1 VGQYVSRGGKQY
13 YKGDDGK
20 LYANFRDANLSSSPA
35 DQAIRGIGQGFG
47 YVGGV
52 LQDVLNAQGGPSW
65 GGRSAAAS
73 DRGLVGNP
81 SVAGWAQAPGR
92 PEGTQAILGKK
103 PVQWAIENGEG
114 RWVRDY
120 QNEGDI
126 MREMLAEQAAKRAA
140 NQAGSSA
147 TLDLRGAPPA
157 PILPAPITSP
167 NTTFQNAD
175 DEYNRLK
182 SQFGGTTGVSQLA
195 GMASLPTGFTPT
207 GGKQAAGLKD
217 YYAAQQEVG
226 ERNIG
231 AITESLAYKDPRYQK
246 GGKLEQWAKANPML
260 AMREFN
266 KLGYQTSAE
275 MQSPSDQQ
283 KIRAAMSGG
292 TYYPSEGSPSPV
304 TNPPDFGTPANG
316 VPADPRIQGRAVS
329 APYDAAQA
337 MAAQKTAGATGM
349 PQFQTSQPQPPGKNY
364 LDAFRNAPWSEAFV
378 NTLGGMAI
386 RKLQGL

>member
-20 LYANFRDANLSSSPA
+20 LYANFRDANLSNSPA

-65 GGRSAAAS
+65 TGRSAAAL

-92 PEGTQAILGKK
+92 PEGTQAILNRK
-103 PVQWAIENGEG
+103 PVQWAIENGKG
-114 RWVRDY
+114 SWVRDY
-120 QNEGDI
+120 QNEGEI
-126 MREMLAEQAAKRAA
+126 AREILAEQAAKRT
-140 NQAGSSA
+140 AGQP
-147 TLDLRGAPPA
+147 LDLSGAPPA
-157 PILPAPITSP
+157 PVLPAPITSP

-195 GMASLPTGFTPT
+195 GMTSLPTGFTPT

-275 MQSPSDQQ
+275 MQGPSDQQ

-304 TNPPDFGTPANG
+304 TNPPDFGTPANA
-316 VPADPRIQGRAVS
+316 VPAPPTKQGMAVS
-329 APYDAAQA
+329 APYAKAQA
-337 MAAQKTAGATGM
+337 MAAEKTAGATGM
-349 PQFQTSQPQPPGKNY
+349 PNFETTPEAQDPGKNF
-364 LDAFRNAPWSEAFV
+364 LSNKLSSPWMQAVF
-378 NTLGGMAI
+378 NTVGAMGI
-386 RKLQGL
+386 DYLQGTRR

>member
-1 VGQYVSRGGKQY
+1 VGKLLPGGRYQADDGFVYPSYQAAANRGQDLQAIQNAGGSILRGLSNPLGLINQSLGFINQYEAARRGG
-13 YKGDDGK
+13 
-20 LYANFRDANLSSSPA
+20 
-35 DQAIRGIGQGFG
+35 FG
-47 YVGGV
+47 
-52 LQDVLNAQGGPSW
+52 
-65 GGRSAAAS
+65 GGRSAAAET
-73 DRGLVGNP
+73 
-81 SVAGWAQAPGR
+81 AGS
-92 PEGTQAILGKK
+92 
-103 PVQWAIENGEG
+103 
-114 RWVRDY
+114 
-120 QNEGDI
+120 
-126 MREMLAEQAAKRAA
+126 
-140 NQAGSSA
+140 AGSSDSFTGQYQKQPKGVQRPA
-147 TLDLRGAPPA
+147 WEQQLQGGGGGAPLPLD
-157 PILPAPITSP
+157 LPAPITSP

-195 GMASLPTGFTPT
+195 GMQSLPTGFTPT

-231 AITESLAYKDPRYQK
+231 EITSALAASDPRYQK
-246 GGKLEQWAKANPML
+246 GGALEKWAIANPDL

-266 KLGYQTSAE
+266 KKFPTGAPTQG
-275 MQSPSDQQ
+275 PSDDA
-283 KIRAAMSGG
+283 IRAAISGG
-292 TYYPSEGSPSPV
+292 KFYPSEGSPSPV

>member
-20 LYANFRDANLSSSPA
+20 LYANFRDANLSNSPA

-65 GGRSAAAS
+65 TGRSAAAL

-92 PEGTQAILGKK
+92 PEGTQAILNRK
-103 PVQWAIENGEG
+103 PVQWAIENGKG
-114 RWVRDY
+114 SWVRDY
-120 QNEGDI
+120 QNEGEI
-126 MREMLAEQAAKRAA
+126 EREILAEQAAKRT
-140 NQAGSSA
+140 AGQP
-147 TLDLRGAPPA
+147 LDLSGAPPA
-157 PILPAPITSP
+157 PVLPAPITSP

-182 SQFGGTTGVSQLA
+182 SQFGGATGVSQLA
-195 GMASLPTGFTPT
+195 GMSSLPTGFTPT

-231 AITESLAYKDPRYQK
+231 EITSALAASDPRYQK
-246 GGKLEQWAKANPML
+246 GGAFEKWAIANPDL

-266 KLGYQTSAE
+266 KKFPTGAPTQG
-275 MQSPSDQQ
+275 PSDDA
-283 KIRAAMSGG
+283 IRAAISGG
-292 TYYPSEGSPSPV
+292 KFYPSEGSPSPV

-364 LDAFRNAPWSEAFV
+364 LDAFRNTPWSEAFV

>member
-1 VGQYVSRGGKQY
+1 MGQYVSRGGKQY

-20 LYANFRDANLSSSPA
+20 LYTSFQGANAAR
-35 DQAIRGIGQGFG
+35 IGNTLEGKIA
-47 YVGGV
+47 GGV
-52 LQDVLNAQGGPSW
+52 ASFLNDALAAPGAMASAFYDPTKRF
-65 GGRSAAAS
+65 GRAASAAEMS
-73 DRGLVGNP
+73 GDPTLSRYGTP
-81 SVAGWAQAPGR
+81 
-92 PEGTQAILGKK
+92 GTQTA
-103 PVQWAIENGEG
+103 
-114 RWVRDY
+114 DY
-120 QNEGDI
+120 NAWRG
-126 MREMLAEQAAKRAA
+126 
-140 NQAGSSA
+140 GG
-147 TLDLRGAPPA
+147 GAPPSA
-157 PILPAPITSP
+157 PVLPAPITSP
-167 NTTFQNAD
+167 NTTFQHAD

-207 GGKQAAGLKD
+207 GGKQAAGLED

-275 MQSPSDQQ
+275 MQGPSDQQ
-283 KIRAAMSGG
+283 KIRDAISGG

-316 VPADPRIQGRAVS
+316 VPADPRVQGRAVS

-364 LDAFRNAPWSEAFV
+364 LDAFRNTPWSEAFV

>member
-1 VGQYVSRGGKQY
+1 
-13 YKGDDGK
+13 
-20 LYANFRDANLSSSPA
+20 
-35 DQAIRGIGQGFG
+35 
-47 YVGGV
+47 
-52 LQDVLNAQGGPSW
+52 
-65 GGRSAAAS
+65 
-73 DRGLVGNP
+73 
-81 SVAGWAQAPGR
+81 
-92 PEGTQAILGKK
+92 
-103 PVQWAIENGEG
+103 
-114 RWVRDY
+114 
-120 QNEGDI
+120 
-126 MREMLAEQAAKRAA
+126 
-140 NQAGSSA
+140 
-147 TLDLRGAPPA
+147 LD
-157 PILPAPITSP
+157 LPAPITSP

-275 MQSPSDQQ
+275 MQGPSDQQ
-283 KIRAAMSGG
+283 KIRDAMSGG

-304 TNPPDFGTPANG
+304 TNPPDFGTPANT
-316 VPADPRIQGRAVS
+316 VPGHPVEQGAKVMGDFG
-329 APYDAAQA
+329 PAQRQ
-337 MAAQKTAGATGM
+337 AAQKTAGATGM
-349 PQFQTSQPQPPGKNY
+349 PQLPTTPESQDPGKNF
-364 LDAFRNAPWSEAFV
+364 LSNKLSSPLFQSLF
-378 NTLGGMAI
+378 NTGGAMLIDRIQGI
-386 RKLQGL
+386 R

>member
-1 VGQYVSRGGKQY
+1 VGKLLPGGRYQADDGFVYPSYQAAANRGQDLQAIQNASGSILRGLSNPLGLINQSLGAINQYEAARRGG
-13 YKGDDGK
+13 
-20 LYANFRDANLSSSPA
+20 
-35 DQAIRGIGQGFG
+35 FG
-47 YVGGV
+47 
-52 LQDVLNAQGGPSW
+52 
-65 GGRSAAAS
+65 GGRSAAAAEQ
-73 DRGLVGNP
+73 P
-81 SVAGWAQAPGR
+81 PGR

-103 PVQWAIENGEG
+103 PVQWAIENGKG
-114 RWVRDY
+114 SWVKDY

-157 PILPAPITSP
+157 PILPVPITSP

-182 SQFGGTTGVSQLA
+182 SQFGGATGVSQLA
-195 GMASLPTGFTPT
+195 GMSSLPTGFTPT

-231 AITESLAYKDPRYQK
+231 EITSALAASDPRYQK
-246 GGKLEQWAKANPML
+246 GGAFEKWAIANPDL

-266 KLGYQTSAE
+266 KKFPTGAPTQG
-275 MQSPSDQQ
+275 PSDDA
-283 KIRAAMSGG
+283 IRAAISGG
-292 TYYPSEGSPSPV
+292 KFYPSEGSPSPV

-364 LDAFRNAPWSEAFV
+364 LDAFRNTPWSEAFV